1 MSDMLLR
8 ISIWGAALALTAL
21 AQPVSSPPEASALI
35 EEIRGNALA
44 YDKNLPNF
52 ICTQETRRSSV
63 SNKPGDENWKVRD
76 TLTIRLSYFGRKEDY
91 RVIQVN
97 GKPTDKG
104 IDKIGGWK
112 TIGDFGSIMRAVFA
126 VKSQTSFELEPAE
139 TWNGRPV
146 AVLKYRIAPEHSNFN
161 SATGGVLHT
170 NRSVFGAEGTV
181 YADAETKQVLRLT
194 LNSTGFPDGF
204 PIREVHITAE
214 YAKQKIGD
222 GEYLLPTRTV
232 SITVTKGDRKK
243 GETQFSDYRMFSAD
257 TSIKFGEPTTET
269 SPAGKKL

>member
-1 MSDMLLR
+1 MLLR
-8 ISIWGAALALTAL
+8 ISVLGAALALTAL
-21 AQPVSSPPEASALI
+21 SQPVSPPAEPSALI
-35 EEIRGNALA
+35 EEIRSNALA

-63 SNKPGDENWKVRD
+63 TNKPGDENWKVRD

-104 IDKIGGWK
+104 MDKVGGWK

-126 VKSQTSFELEPAE
+126 VKSQASFELGPSE

-161 SATGGVLHT
+161 SSTGGVLHT

-181 YADAETKQVLRLT
+181 YADADTKQVLRLT
-194 LNSTGFPDGF
+194 VNSTGFPDGF
-204 PIREVHITAE
+204 PVREVHITTE

-222 GEYLLPTRTV
+222 GEYLLPARTV
-232 SITVTKGDRKK
+232 SVTVTKGDRKK